1 MRGTTPPSSSAA
13 KPLSV
18 CGWLV
23 GWSVCLSLHTQ
34 QNEEQEDRGPQ
45 EYSEI
50 QKTAHHRHS
59 FSVCSHHASA
69 IRAADASCRVLLRA
83 RRSPIL
89 ARITVYY
96 EIETHDAAS
105 YHGRES
111 EAF

>member
-1 MRGTTPPSSSAA
+1 M
-13 KPLSV
+13 
-18 CGWLV
+18 
-23 GWSVCLSLHTQ
+23 
-34 QNEEQEDRGPQ
+34 
-45 EYSEI
+45 
-50 QKTAHHRHS
+50 
-59 FSVCSHHASA
+59 CSHHASA